1 MTGMHPLSGYRV
13 APEMIKDAMSTD
25 KPFHLLTPAEK
36 TALRI
41 AQNRAISEKAAG
53 SKPQQK
59 PPAHSTSEG
68 IRATPDEH
76 AKLGGV
82 IRKVQR

>member
-1 MTGMHPLSGYRV
+1 
-13 APEMIKDAMSTD
+13 MSRMN

-41 AQNRAISEKAAG
+41 AQNRAIAERIAEKKGETKNA
-53 SKPQQK
+53 K
-59 PPAHSTSEG
+59 PPASSNGDFT
-68 IRATPDEH
+68 RATPDERSN
-76 AKLGGV
+76 V